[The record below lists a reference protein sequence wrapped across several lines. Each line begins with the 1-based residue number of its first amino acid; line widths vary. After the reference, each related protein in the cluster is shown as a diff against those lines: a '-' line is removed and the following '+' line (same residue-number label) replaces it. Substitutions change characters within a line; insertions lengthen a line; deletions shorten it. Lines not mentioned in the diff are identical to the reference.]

1 MNERTFQTKVNDENI
16 GCSPIS
22 SRVPQG
28 SVLDP
33 IPYVLYTPKLPL
45 EQDTATGIFAADIAI
60 LSYHHMLWF
69 HTKSSKWP
77 PTVAKGV
84 ESKSLHLHSGRSILW
99 GHNKKCTDTT
109 NTKCKISR
117 VTHRQQT
124 DVENGY
130 HKEEKTNRN
139 QD

>member
-1 MNERTFQTKVNDENI
+1 MKILDVLRLVHAYHKVVFWIQYHTFCIRQSYRWNKI
-16 GCSPIS
+16 L
-22 SRVPQG
+22 Q
-28 SVLDP
+28 
-33 IPYVLYTPKLPL
+33 
-45 EQDTATGIFAADIAI
+45 QGIFAADIAI